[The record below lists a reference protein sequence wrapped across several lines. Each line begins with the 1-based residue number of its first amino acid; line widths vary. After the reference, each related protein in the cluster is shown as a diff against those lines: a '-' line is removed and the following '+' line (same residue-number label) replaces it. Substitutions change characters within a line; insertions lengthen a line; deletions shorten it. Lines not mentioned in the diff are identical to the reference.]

1 MWGLNGNGQL
11 GLSLKDKVTV
21 MATPQVVD
29 IDDQPEVNV
38 LQVACGSKHTIAL
51 LGKKCLIYHLVNEV
65 VNLIS

>member
-11 GLSLKDKVTV
+11 GLSIKDKVTV

-29 IDDQPEVNV
+29 IGECPEVNV

-51 LGKKCLIYHLVNEV
+51 LGKKCF
-65 VNLIS
+65 

>member
-11 GLSLKDKVTV
+11 GLSIKDKVTV

-29 IDDQPEVNV
+29 IGECPEVNV

-51 LGKKCLIYHLVNEV
+51 LGKKCL
-65 VNLIS
+65 